1 MAIYL
6 SRIKQPQELLNH
18 ILGQP
23 ELPAIIQSLDASV
36 LTKLVHHVGLEDSA
50 EIVSLATVEQLKQVF
65 DEDLW
70 INVAP
75 GQEEVFNAERFVLW
89 LEVMLEVGPEFA
101 ARKLLELDEDLV
113 TLALCRLILVVE
125 FDDLAL
131 RLSDVRR
138 SFEDDLL
145 DKVLDSAPSQE
156 FEGYLVIAKR
166 FACWETVRLLLAE
179 LNDLEYVS
187 LNRLLERCCRIT
199 WEYID
204 DNGGLFNVLSAEE
217 MLEEDLA
224 ADRETRRERKGF
236 VSAAAATAFLS
247 LSRTT
252 GLNDIVASS
261 TQDSITQNYFKTME
275 AAAAGPGRAHA
286 EPEAQSFSS
295 TGTSS
300 AKVTKFMK
308 MLQAAEVLPA
318 SDQRSLGY
326 TAESWE
332 HHLPLAKAMR
342 YVHRADP
349 VRYSRQVMELGYL
362 SNILISGCAYRK
374 RAFRL
379 VEAAEAAFSVCN
391 LGAELLGLVK
401 GGKEREHLVESM
413 ADLVSERSMISLFQV
428 GWKLLCD
435 DVVYFSANALA
446 AFFDGLKDDL
456 DDPHEAGETARLG
469 EMLRSCIVGGMP
481 WEFEDHLQHLYAY
494 LDGRT
499 IMTLSALLQSY
510 PTMTEVLCKF
520 GRHRTSPFI
529 SSQTHIHTI
538 RRFLNDVL

>member
-6 SRIKQPQELLNH
+6 SRIKQPQELLNN

-36 LTKLVHHVGLEDSA
+36 LTRLVHHVGLEDSA

-70 INVAP
+70 ISVAP
-75 GQEEVFNAERFVLW
+75 GQEEVFNADRFALW
-89 LEVMLEVGPEFA
+89 LEVMLEVGSEFA

-138 SFEDDLL
+138 SLEDDLL
-145 DKVLDSAPSQE
+145 DKVLDSTPSQE
-156 FEGYLVIAKR
+156 FDGYLVIAKR
-166 FACWETVRLLLAE
+166 FASWETVRLLLSE
-179 LNDLEYVS
+179 LNNLEYVT

-224 ADRETRRERKGF
+224 ADRETRREGKGF
-236 VSAAAATAFLS
+236 VSAATATAFLN

-252 GLNDIVASS
+252 ALNDIDAAK
-261 TQDSITQNYFKTME
+261 TEDPITQNYFKILDV
-275 AAAAGPGRAHA
+275 AAAPRWTHA
-286 EPEAQSFSS
+286 VPESPSFSS

-308 MLQAAEVLPA
+308 MLQGAEVLPA
-318 SDQRSLGY
+318 SDQRILSY
-326 TAESWE
+326 AAESWD

-342 YVHRADP
+342 YVHRSDP

-391 LGAELLGLVK
+391 LGAELLGVVK
-401 GGKEREHLVESM
+401 GGKERDHLVESM
-413 ADLVSERSMISLFQV
+413 ANLVAERSMISLFQV
-428 GWKLLCD
+428 GWKLLSD
-435 DVVYFSANALA
+435 DVVHFSANALV
-446 AFFDGLKDDL
+446 AFFEGLKDDL
-456 DDPHEAGETARLG
+456 DDPSEARETARLA
-469 EMLRSCIVGGMP
+469 EFLRSRIVNGMP
-481 WEFEDHLQHLYAY
+481 WEFGDQLEHLYAY
-494 LDGRT
+494 LDGST

-520 GRHRTSPFI
+520 GQHRTSPFI
-529 SSQTHIHTI
+529 SSQTHINTI
-538 RRFLNDVL
+538 RRFLSDVL